1 MASSVSSD
9 NDDDYDSD
17 VTCGSSDTDDKDSY
31 DSGNSSNDDDTG
43 NDEESE
49 EESDDDDRTSGEKL
63 ENVMW
68 CGPKKN
74 LPVLVFRPECNF
86 IKVKRLYA
94 TGEKHHL
101 AYKIVRTDCRVI
113 RQLLHKHGFHEVHPN
128 SSDFNLMWIGSHVK
142 PYTLRSFTDFQ
153 KINHFPRSYEI
164 TRKDRLYK
172 NFQRMQHAKGSRH
185 FDFLPQTFCCP
196 SEYDDLVAAHNKE
209 RGTWIVKPV
218 ASSRGRGIFLVNSPQ
233 NVPLDAA
240 YVACRYLNN
249 PLLIDGFKFD
259 LRLYVAVTSYDP
271 LRIYLYEEGL
281 TRFATVQYQQNNK
294 TIKNTCMHLTN
305 YSLNKKSSDYVKC
318 DDGDIEDYGNKWSLG
333 AMLRYL
339 KKQGKDAKL
348 LLSRIEEAVNKTIIC
363 AELPVATACKMF
375 LPYRG
380 NCFELYGFD
389 ILVDANLKPWVL
401 EVNLSPSL
409 ACEAPIDMKIKSN
422 MCGDLFS
429 LTGFIIQDPVM
440 RRMQQSRRNQ
450 DLAASSTLRQQKERI
465 GSAFSRQR
473 PNSAGM
479 MGNKL
484 SRPKSAAASAGP
496 KDSSGLTLEE
506 RKIVLESK
514 EEYARRGG
522 WMRTFPSPNS
532 MEKYGSLMESRNSMN
547 QLLHSRLFSDNVDS
561 SSTSP
566 RSKSAHS
573 SLASSRA
580 RQCTKMSHG
589 MMQELQE
596 REVEEHLAQLLRK
609 LSTKD
614 NSGERRS
621 LRTKVRN
628 KFPATKRIAPNPRNA
643 VPSKAEVKSEPAP
656 SRAPLAQGKLDAR
669 PQTGQ
674 SKNSAKQP
682 EPAAAQQTTTT
693 NTAAA
698 SQQLQKR
705 PSSSKQN
712 SGVSQSNIN
721 GTKGVDK
728 GGGGGGEPTSTTG
741 SSGNWVHG
749 KPPAGPSQGSGGAK
763 IGGSE
768 SNAGARMVL
777 EIQKPKGP
785 TKEEIRELV
794 NVPDILDRGGDLS
807 KLQARDAFATYLL
820 RVQQRLLAE
829 TSKPPEKLDEID
841 QHDEQMDLVLR
852 FLKRAASNLQQ
863 QFKVI
868 VPSRKLPIHD
878 RRRILAK
885 QLVDFVQIY
894 SKETEEMENMKPKKV
909 VKPHN
914 HHQFEEDEES
924 IEDNRFTHFVGVANE
939 NELEELLTTY
949 TKQNKS
955 ASIFLGTSTN
965 NPKSVSE
972 MMAQPTSVNS
982 TNQQHH
988 QHHHHNHHH
997 HKQQLQQHQ
1006 HKHVTNGGPALLHRR
1021 SSSTENL
1028 HSSNKGGGAA
1038 GDIAKD
1044 INSNSLAAKHGVHS
1058 TKALQHYYAA
1068 AGASNTATTGDGHYH
1083 HHHHQPHQHPM
1094 TSSPSTLSLPK
1105 RPHSSTPNA
1114 AEARHA
1120 SSADGAVQVYSAR
1133 FNRQRPYSA
1142 KAGFDSGDGRS
1153 SGRPNSAV
1161 VYRDSSGGQIAARHF
1176 SESSQQA
1183 IQEALGRLA
1192 KRQAA
1197 RQYSSSSVQN
1207 QNLLTQQYVEQH
1219 FGLTNPPQGP
1229 VQATPVTGYGSNP
1242 VLTSTLGRS
1251 SARSRSS
1258 SVGHVR
1264 SPSQNSITAVAV
1276 DAQAGSTVPQ
1286 RSASNSRVS
1295 SAVLNEKGRGGAS
1308 QEQTGHI
1315 RRSSHGG
1322 VALNRTHSFTT
1333 DTSSKDSSEL
1343 NGPTNASKTTS
1354 SHSLANGLSDD
1365 AYSAQIKALQNLTVS
1380 NRTPYPNAAGALQHQ
1395 QEGNNSVP
1403 IGGGRQMS
1411 GGASRPMSLQEQQQM
1426 AYELSQ
1432 QSKAKHQEKV
1442 AQAHT
1447 NASALR
1453 DAIHRNASASA
1464 NNNNSSSPS
1473 HQPRPPP
1480 QSANARKPISAKR
1493 LARTTQV
1500 EEGPSRSGN
1509 SFYTSLKYSNTTG
1522 GVTNKHHNG
1531 SGSIQAQV
1539 IRH

>member
-31 DSGNSSNDDDTG
+31 DSGNSSNDADTG
-43 NDEESE
+43 NDESE
-49 EESDDDDRTSGEKL
+49 EESEDDDDDDDRGSGEKL

-86 IKVKRLYA
+86 TKVKRLYA

-172 NFQRMQHAKGSRH
+172 NFQRMQHAKGARH
-185 FDFLPQTFCCP
+185 FDFLPQTFCTP
-196 SEYDDLVAAHNKE
+196 SEFDDLVAAHNKE

-240 YVACRYLNN
+240 YVVCRYLNN

-305 YSLNKKSSDYVKC
+305 YSLNKKSRDYVKC

-348 LLSRIEEAVNKTIIC
+348 LLSRIEDAVNKTIIC
-363 AELPVATACKMF
+363 AELPVANACKMF
-375 LPYRG
+375 QPYRG

-409 ACEAPIDMKIKSN
+409 ATEAPIDMKIKSN
-422 MCGDLFS
+422 VCGDLFS
-429 LTGFIIQDPVM
+429 LTGFVVQDPVM

-473 PNSAGM
+473 PNSAGVV
-479 MGNKL
+479 GNKL
-484 SRPKSAAASAGP
+484 VRPNSGRKSAAAASSGP
-496 KDSSGLTLEE
+496 KDGSGLTLEE
-506 RKIVLESK
+506 RKIILESR

-547 QLLHSRLFSDNVDS
+547 HLLHSRLFSDNVDTS
-561 SSTSP
+561 SSSP

-573 SLASSRA
+573 TLASSRA

-589 MMQELQE
+589 MMHELQE
-596 REVEEHLAQLLRK
+596 REFEEHLGQLLRK

-614 NSGERRS
+614 NSVERRN
-621 LRTKVRN
+621 LRNRVRN
-628 KFPATKRIAPNPRNA
+628 KFPATKRLAPNPRTA
-643 VPSKAEVKSEPAP
+643 VPSKTEVKSEPLP
-656 SRAPLAQGKLDAR
+656 SRTPLAQGKLDPR

-674 SKNSAKQP
+674 NKNPVKQT
-682 EPAAAQQTTTT
+682 EPAGQQTHTT
-693 NTAAA
+693 NTAVA
-698 SQQLQKR
+698 SHQQ
-705 PSSSKQN
+705 PPSSKQT
-712 SGVSQSNIN
+712 SGTSQVNIN
-721 GTKGVDK
+721 NTKGVDK
-728 GGGGGGEPTSTTG
+728 GGGSGGEGTSITG
-741 SSGNWVHG
+741 SSANGVQG
-749 KPPAGPSQGSGGAK
+749 KPPVGPSQGSGGVK
-763 IGGSE
+763 TE
-768 SNAGARMVL
+768 NNVGARMVL
-777 EIQKPKGP
+777 EVQKPKGP
-785 TKEEIRELV
+785 TKEEIREMV

-807 KLQARDAFATYLL
+807 KLQARNAFATYLL

-829 TSKPPEKLDEID
+829 TSKPPEKLDETD
-841 QHDEQMDLVLR
+841 LHDEQMDLVLR

-885 QLVDFVQIY
+885 QLVDFVQLY
-894 SKETEEMENMKPKKV
+894 SKETDEMENKKPKKI

-914 HHQFEEDEES
+914 HHQFEEEDES
-924 IEDNRFTHFVGVANE
+924 IDDNRFSHFVGVANE

-965 NPKSVSE
+965 NPKSISE
-972 MMAQPTSVNS
+972 MMSQPTSVNN
-982 TNQQHH
+982 TNHPHHNSHQHHQQQVQQHH
-988 QHHHHNHHH
+988 
-997 HKQQLQQHQ
+997 
-1006 HKHVTNGGPALLHRR
+1006 HKHSSNAGPALLHRR

-1028 HSSNKGGGAA
+1028 HTGHKGGGAA
-1038 GDIAKD
+1038 GDTAKD
-1044 INSNSLAAKHGVHS
+1044 INFSSIPAKHGIHS
-1058 TKALQHYYAA
+1058 AKALQHYYAA
-1068 AGASNTATTGDGHYH
+1068 AGASNTATAGDGYH
-1083 HHHHQPHQHPM
+1083 HHLHQQQHPM
-1094 TSSPSTLSLPK
+1094 TSSQPSPSLPK
-1105 RPHSSTPNA
+1105 RPHSSTPNT
-1114 AEARHA
+1114 AEARYA
-1120 SSADGAVQVYSAR
+1120 SSADGAVQVYSSR
-1133 FNRQRPYSA
+1133 YNRQRPYSA

-1153 SGRPNSAV
+1153 SLGRPNSAV
-1161 VYRDSSGGQIAARHF
+1161 VYRDSSGGQIGIAF
-1176 SESSQQA
+1176 CFLISVKFY
-1183 IQEALGRLA
+1183 LRLVFYGQFWSPCPA
-1192 KRQAA
+1192 FIFNV
-1197 RQYSSSSVQN
+1197 SF
-1207 QNLLTQQYVEQH
+1207 LW
-1219 FGLTNPPQGP
+1219 P
-1229 VQATPVTGYGSNP
+1229 V
-1242 VLTSTLGRS
+1242 
-1251 SARSRSS
+1251 
-1258 SVGHVR
+1258 
-1264 SPSQNSITAVAV
+1264 
-1276 DAQAGSTVPQ
+1276 
-1286 RSASNSRVS
+1286 
-1295 SAVLNEKGRGGAS
+1295 
-1308 QEQTGHI
+1308 
-1315 RRSSHGG
+1315 
-1322 VALNRTHSFTT
+1322 F
-1333 DTSSKDSSEL
+1333 
-1343 NGPTNASKTTS
+1343 
-1354 SHSLANGLSDD
+1354 
-1365 AYSAQIKALQNLTVS
+1365 
-1380 NRTPYPNAAGALQHQ
+1380 
-1395 QEGNNSVP
+1395 
-1403 IGGGRQMS
+1403 
-1411 GGASRPMSLQEQQQM
+1411 
-1426 AYELSQ
+1426 
-1432 QSKAKHQEKV
+1432 
-1442 AQAHT
+1442 
-1447 NASALR
+1447 
-1453 DAIHRNASASA
+1453 
-1464 NNNNSSSPS
+1464 
-1473 HQPRPPP
+1473 
-1480 QSANARKPISAKR
+1480 
-1493 LARTTQV
+1493 
-1500 EEGPSRSGN
+1500 
-1509 SFYTSLKYSNTTG
+1509 
-1522 GVTNKHHNG
+1522 
-1531 SGSIQAQV
+1531 
-1539 IRH
+1539 